1 MIESVFKTRKLD
13 DIYDEICNVYLDD
26 DRPWILGFS
35 GGKDSTCMIQL
46 IWNALVKL
54 PSTKLTKKLFIISSD
69 TLVESPKIVETVTDS
84 LEMMENAAKKVG
96 LPVHTNLVRPIIEE
110 TFWVCLLGK
119 GYPAPSNTFR
129 WCTDRL
135 KISSA
140 NRFIQDQ
147 VSEYGEVIMALGSRK
162 DESST
167 RAQVLNTHHIKGT
180 KLSRHSTLPSAFI
193 YPPLRDFN
201 TEDVWN
207 YLLQNRNPWGANNRD
222 LLSMY
227 QNANA
232 SECPLVVDTNTASCG
247 NSRFGCWVCTV
258 VSEDKSMTNMIDN
271 GETWMEPLLELRQD
285 LKDTQDP
292 EIKKKVRDVK
302 HRNGKIIF
310 WKDRLAMGPYTME
323 FCQNYL
329 KKLLTAQNE
338 VRKNGPDPKINL
350 ITLDE
355 IHEIQKIWRIERGD
369 WKNSAY
375 TIYEEITNEKIDT
388 PLEDLGILGVTEQEE
403 LEKICH
409 EFNIPPLLAAKILHV
424 EFEMQEVS
432 NRQKVHHK
440 IEKILNEEWRNDM
453 DIAITDVKN
462 KKRRIAQADM

>member
-1 MIESVFKTRKLD
+1 
-13 DIYDEICNVYLDD
+13 
-26 DRPWILGFS
+26 
-35 GGKDSTCMIQL
+35 
-46 IWNALVKL
+46 
-54 PSTKLTKKLFIISSD
+54 
-69 TLVESPKIVETVTDS
+69 
-84 LEMMENAAKKVG
+84 
-96 LPVHTNLVRPIIEE
+96 
-110 TFWVCLLGK
+110 
-119 GYPAPSNTFR
+119 
-129 WCTDRL
+129 
-135 KISSA
+135 
-140 NRFIQDQ
+140 
-147 VSEYGEVIMALGSRK
+147 
-162 DESST
+162 
-167 RAQVLNTHHIKGT
+167 
-180 KLSRHSTLPSAFI
+180 
-193 YPPLRDFN
+193 
-201 TEDVWN
+201 
-207 YLLQNRNPWGANNRD
+207 
-222 LLSMY
+222 MY

-409 EFNIPPLLAAKILHV
+409 EFGIPPLLAAKILHV

>member
-162 DESST
+162 DESSIHYH
-167 RAQVLNTHHIKGT
+167 L
-180 KLSRHSTLPSAFI
+180 HSSIPHYVILTLI
-193 YPPLRDFN
+193 
-201 TEDVWN
+201 
-207 YLLQNRNPWGANNRD
+207 YLLRK
-222 LLSMY
+222 MK
-227 QNANA
+227 
-232 SECPLVVDTNTASCG
+232 VVHVL
-247 NSRFGCWVCTV
+247 RF
-258 VSEDKSMTNMIDN
+258 
-271 GETWMEPLLELRQD
+271 
-285 LKDTQDP
+285 
-292 EIKKKVRDVK
+292 
-302 HRNGKIIF
+302 
-310 WKDRLAMGPYTME
+310 
-323 FCQNYL
+323 
-329 KKLLTAQNE
+329 LTH
-338 VRKNGPDPKINL
+338 
-350 ITLDE
+350 IT
-355 IHEIQKIWRIERGD
+355 
-369 WKNSAY
+369 
-375 TIYEEITNEKIDT
+375 
-388 PLEDLGILGVTEQEE
+388 
-403 LEKICH
+403 
-409 EFNIPPLLAAKILHV
+409 
-424 EFEMQEVS
+424 
-432 NRQKVHHK
+432 
-440 IEKILNEEWRNDM
+440 
-453 DIAITDVKN
+453 
-462 KKRRIAQADM
+462 

>member
-1 MIESVFKTRKLD
+1 MS
-13 DIYDEICNVYLDD
+13 
-26 DRPWILGFS
+26 IL
-35 GGKDSTCMIQL
+35 L
-46 IWNALVKL
+46 
-54 PSTKLTKKLFIISSD
+54 LT
-69 TLVESPKIVETVTDS
+69 TV
-84 LEMMENAAKKVG
+84 
-96 LPVHTNLVRPIIEE
+96 H
-110 TFWVCLLGK
+110 
-119 GYPAPSNTFR
+119 
-129 WCTDRL
+129 
-135 KISSA
+135 
-140 NRFIQDQ
+140 
-147 VSEYGEVIMALGSRK
+147 
-162 DESST
+162 
-167 RAQVLNTHHIKGT
+167 
-180 KLSRHSTLPSAFI
+180 
-193 YPPLRDFN
+193 
-201 TEDVWN
+201 
-207 YLLQNRNPWGANNRD
+207 
-222 LLSMY
+222 
-227 QNANA
+227 
-232 SECPLVVDTNTASCG
+232 TASCG
-247 NSRFGCWVCTV
+247 NSTISTCWVCTV

-409 EFNIPPLLAAKILHV
+409 EFSQQHYISACTILRFLFFTSVIANPYHFSILRLIFSQFYD
-424 EFEMQEVS
+424 ELFAYGETSCIS
-432 NRQKVHHK
+432 NS
-440 IEKILNEEWRNDM
+440 
-453 DIAITDVKN
+453 T
-462 KKRRIAQADM
+462 

>member
-1 MIESVFKTRKLD
+1 
-13 DIYDEICNVYLDD
+13 
-26 DRPWILGFS
+26 
-35 GGKDSTCMIQL
+35 
-46 IWNALVKL
+46 
-54 PSTKLTKKLFIISSD
+54 
-69 TLVESPKIVETVTDS
+69 
-84 LEMMENAAKKVG
+84 
-96 LPVHTNLVRPIIEE
+96 
-110 TFWVCLLGK
+110 
-119 GYPAPSNTFR
+119 
-129 WCTDRL
+129 
-135 KISSA
+135 
-140 NRFIQDQ
+140 
-147 VSEYGEVIMALGSRK
+147 
-162 DESST
+162 
-167 RAQVLNTHHIKGT
+167 
-180 KLSRHSTLPSAFI
+180 
-193 YPPLRDFN
+193 
-201 TEDVWN
+201 
-207 YLLQNRNPWGANNRD
+207 
-222 LLSMY
+222 
-227 QNANA
+227 
-232 SECPLVVDTNTASCG
+232 
-247 NSRFGCWVCTV
+247 
-258 VSEDKSMTNMIDN
+258 MTNMIDN

-409 EFNIPPLLAAKILHV
+409 EFDIPPLLAAKILHV